1 MIWPK
6 YLSYVISFLVI
17 GSFWTGHHRKF
28 RFILGYDVNLLL
40 LNILLLMADAFI
52 PFPTSVISEYGN
64 LTATIFY
71 AVVMIVTGLLNAAV
85 WVYASYN
92 NRLVDP
98 NFTAQRRRRETLRA
112 LIVPAVF
119 LLSIGLAF
127 INDDLAK
134 YSWLLIA
141 VVLKFA

>member
-1 MIWPK
+1 
-6 YLSYVISFLVI
+6 
-17 GSFWTGHHRKF
+17 
-28 RFILGYDVNLLL
+28 
-40 LNILLLMADAFI
+40 
-52 PFPTSVISEYGN
+52 
-64 LTATIFY
+64 
-71 AVVMIVTGLLNAAV
+71 MIVTGLLNAAV

-98 NFTAQRRRRETLRA
+98 NFNAQQRRRETLRA

-134 YSWLLIA
+134 YSWLFIA
-141 VVLKFA
+141 VALKFA